1 MCTQR
6 KRPNEYSQKRA
17 VCKSG
22 REVSGDN
29 KPVHVLMM
37 DLQTPVH
44 FSSVQ
49 SLSPVWFFE
58 TPWTAVHQAS
68 LSITNSWSLL
78 KLTSI
83 ESVMPSSHLILC
95 HPLLLPPSIFPR
107 IRVFS
112 NESALHIRWP
122 KVLHIQLP
130 ELRKKINICLSHPVC
145 GILLWQSLN

>member
-22 REVSGDN
+22 REVSGDI
-29 KPVHVLMM
+29 KPVHILMM

-95 HPLLLPPSIFPR
+95 HPLLLPPSIFPS
-107 IRVFS
+107 IRDYHWSSEWQYFS
-112 NESALHIRWP
+112 IGCQAHIAR
-122 KVLHIQLP
+122 
-130 ELRKKINICLSHPVC
+130 LSRHWSRGWV
-145 GILLWQSLN
+145 GDENLVNQEM